1 MKKISS
7 KAWSR
12 KKKIQERK
20 NKRNDFFENFS
31 LLLFLFGMKVKY
43 ENDVLVLFEQARTIG
58 LVLYGPGFFS
68 GPIELFSI
76 K

>member
-1 MKKISS
+1 
-7 KAWSR
+7 
-12 KKKIQERK
+12 
-20 NKRNDFFENFS
+20 
-31 LLLFLFGMKVKY
+31 MKVKY

-68 GPIELFSI
+68 GPIELFSL